1 MRGFL
6 QKRQGICALKSTV
19 QFLNDDKEPMMPTP
33 MSPAQ
38 LAQLFTEARTHNG
51 FTTEEVSD
59 ATLRELYDLLK
70 WGPTAANNCPARFVF
85 VKSPAAKARLKPALA
100 AGNVDKTMA
109 APCTVIVA
117 RDMTF
122 YEHLPKLY
130 TATDARSWFVGNA
143 AMIEETSLRD
153 TALQGAYLILA
164 ARALGLDCGPM
175 GGFDKATL
183 DAAFFAGTPLKS
195 LFLIN
200 LGYGDASKLY
210 PRGPRLD
217 FETAC
222 RIA

>member
-1 MRGFL
+1 
-6 QKRQGICALKSTV
+6 
-19 QFLNDDKEPMMPTP
+19 
-33 MSPAQ
+33 
-38 LAQLFTEARTHNG
+38 
-51 FTTEEVSD
+51 
-59 ATLRELYDLLK
+59 
-70 WGPTAANNCPARFVF
+70 
-85 VKSPAAKARLKPALA
+85 
-100 AGNVDKTMA
+100 MA
-109 APCTVIVA
+109 APSTVIVA

-164 ARALGLDCGPM
+164 ARALGLWFWAGM

-210 PRGPRLD
+210 PRGPRLP
-217 FETAC
+217 
-222 RIA
+222 I